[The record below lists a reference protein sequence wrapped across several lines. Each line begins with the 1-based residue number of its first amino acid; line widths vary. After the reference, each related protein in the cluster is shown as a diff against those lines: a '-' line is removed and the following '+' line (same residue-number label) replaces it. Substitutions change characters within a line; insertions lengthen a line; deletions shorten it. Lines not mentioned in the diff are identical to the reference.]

1 MSPQPDDAHVLSKI
15 PSAEGIAVGFVCQ
28 FFGCSVRWMEDAGT
42 GEVIVCGILCSI
54 FDPKF
59 DGACSISPTTIQSH
73 LYVARQLI
81 LRDITDHD
89 IQKTIAMNVTQF
101 IASNREALL
110 IGDYNS
116 YRAGL
121 SRRLLAARKRVGC
134 ATHKKEKF
142 AVKPITA
149 EDIASNHEFA
159 HILLLTAE
167 RAWAHAMHVKTTH
180 TADNAGKGITGS
192 TRSYII
198 SRLSKA
204 AKVAHEFTELLRNQ
218 AVSKANSQDVLE
230 ARAYQAS
237 MAGAEEFEKQ
247 SEGQRPSDVQASG
260 ERWHS
265 CLKSYSEARVIYAAL
280 LEKEKK
286 DVYRDILANTVD
298 PTIRYAAYQAH
309 ISRTMPI
316 PALAKSHFPK
326 DDPALVKAVEELDPY
341 ALEEKPV
348 PKTEEE
354 AKAGPQEIPN
364 SVTWRGR
371 KANIVDASIGQAL
384 ANVTAA
390 EARLRSYLSAN
401 ATASSRDKAA
411 AYDEVLIASQDAA
424 DATKRATD
432 ELERERVDEGDSRMQ
447 NLRVTS
453 LSVNYDL
460 VSWRVGRNRVLIG
473 EDDGLLFESQRQKKP
488 KRARKDGTEHPEQQ
502 EGRGRKLAR
511 LRERTVLYDS
521 CIQSI
526 NSVKDLRGAMR
537 DATFVEELDGK
548 INYFRALKCLNI
560 SCSHTLLGNHLNA
573 LALLKR
579 AQDLASQLSP
589 ATSSPPEGA
598 PTTLALSSASVQ
610 KLQAHTASL
619 SSRLHA
625 IVEMRAF
632 EANSAKAAEKNMTSA
647 APWVQRLHEYPTPGT
662 QVDLNNLVS
671 YPPKIQPVPVK
682 PMFLDVAFN
691 YIEYPGRTAEVVQA
705 TPQASA
711 QVNGAVEDKPAPQK
725 KGWFGFGR

>member
-1 MSPQPDDAHVLSKI
+1 
-15 PSAEGIAVGFVCQ
+15 
-28 FFGCSVRWMEDAGT
+28 
-42 GEVIVCGILCSI
+42 
-54 FDPKF
+54 
-59 DGACSISPTTIQSH
+59 
-73 LYVARQLI
+73 
-81 LRDITDHD
+81 
-89 IQKTIAMNVTQF
+89 MNVTQF

-116 YRAGL
+116 YRAQL
-121 SRRLLAARKRVGC
+121 SRRLLAARRRVGR
-134 ATHKKEKF
+134 ATHKKDKF

-149 EDIASNHEFA
+149 EDVASNHEFA

-180 TADNAGKGITGS
+180 TADNAGKGITGT

-204 AKVAHEFTELLRNQ
+204 AKVARDFSELLKDQ
-218 AVSKANSQDVLE
+218 ATSKANSQDVLE

-237 MAGAEEFEKQ
+237 LAGAEGFEKQ
-247 SEGQRPSDVQASG
+247 SEGQRPSDAQASE
-260 ERWHS
+260 ERWQA
-265 CLKSYSEARVIYAAL
+265 CLQYYSEARIIYAAL

-309 ISRTMPI
+309 ISRTIPI
-316 PALAKSHFPK
+316 SAVAKRHFPQS
-326 DDPALVKAVEELDPY
+326 DTQLVKAVEQLDPY
-341 ALEEKPV
+341 ALKEKPV
-348 PKTEEE
+348 PKTDEE
-354 AKAGPQEIPN
+354 AQAAPQEIPN

-384 ANVTAA
+384 ANVSAA
-390 EARLRSYLSAN
+390 EARLRSYLSSN
-401 ATASSRDKAA
+401 ASASSRDKAA

-432 ELERERVDEGDSRMQ
+432 ELEKERVDEGDSRMQ

-473 EDDGLLFESQRQKKP
+473 EDDGLKFEPQRQKKP
-488 KRARKDGTEHPEQQ
+488 KRARKDGTEYPEQE

-511 LRERTVLYDS
+511 LRERTVLYDAT
-521 CIQSI
+521 IQSI
-526 NSVKDLRGAMR
+526 KSIKDLRGAMR
-537 DATFVEELDGK
+537 DETFVEELDGK
-548 INYFRALKCLNI
+548 ADYFRALKCLNI
-560 SCSHTLLGNHLNA
+560 SYSHSLLGNHLNA

-579 AQDLASQLSP
+579 AQDLVSKPPPASSQSEN
-589 ATSSPPEGA
+589 APP
-598 PTTLALSSASVQ
+598 TLDLHASSAQ
-610 KLQAHTASL
+610 KLQSHTAAL
-619 SSRLHA
+619 ASRLHA
-625 IVEMRAF
+625 IVEMRAL
-632 EANSAKAAEKNMTSA
+632 EANAAKAAEKNMTSA
-647 APWVQRLHEYPTPGT
+647 APWVQRLNDYPTPGT
-662 QVDLNNLVS
+662 QVDLKNLVT
-671 YPPKIQPVPVK
+671 YPPKIEPVPVK

-691 YIEYPGRTAEVVQA
+691 YIEYPGRTTEVVNA
-705 TPQASA
+705 APQAA
-711 QVNGAVEDKPAPQK
+711 QVYEKVEEKAAPAPQK